1 MTRFPGVH
9 AVLYALF
16 DGAGQ
21 LDRGAMARQMAYVR
35 GFGVS
40 GITVLGLATEVG
52 KLSLAERGDII
63 RWAADDCGDLPLSVT
78 IAGNGV
84 ADQVALIG
92 VAQAAG
98 ASWLILQPPPASVAD
113 PIEFFAQV
121 AAHTALPIAIQ
132 NAPQY
137 LGRGLSQDDI
147 LRLQDRCPGFSH
159 IKSETAA
166 VDLAALIARAPGL
179 TVLNGRGGIEMTD
192 CLAAGAA
199 GFIVAPDVL
208 PGVMRCWQAW
218 QAGDV
223 AGAQAAYAAF
233 LPGATF
239 AMQSLDHLIC
249 YGKRIFG
256 LRAGIAIH
264 DRAPA
269 LQPSAFGLARAA
281 DWAATGHAG

>member
-1 MTRFPGVH
+1 
-9 AVLYALF
+9 
-16 DGAGQ
+16 
-21 LDRGAMARQMAYVR
+21 
-35 GFGVS
+35 
-40 GITVLGLATEVG
+40 
-52 KLSLAERGDII
+52 
-63 RWAADDCGDLPLSVT
+63 
-78 IAGNGV
+78 
-84 ADQVALIG
+84 
-92 VAQAAG
+92 
-98 ASWLILQPPPASVAD
+98 
-113 PIEFFAQV
+113 
-121 AAHTALPIAIQ
+121 
-132 NAPQY
+132 
-137 LGRGLSQDDI
+137 
-147 LRLQDRCPGFSH
+147 
-159 IKSETAA
+159 
-166 VDLAALIARAPGL
+166 
-179 TVLNGRGGIEMTD
+179 MTD

-199 GFIVAPDVL
+199 GFVVAPDVL
-208 PGVMRCWQAW
+208 PGVMRCWLAW